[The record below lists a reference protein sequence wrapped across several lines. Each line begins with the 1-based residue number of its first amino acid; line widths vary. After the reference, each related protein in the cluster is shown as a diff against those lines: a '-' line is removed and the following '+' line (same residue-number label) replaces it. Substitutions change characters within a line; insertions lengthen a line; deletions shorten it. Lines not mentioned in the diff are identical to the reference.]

1 MCFGC
6 RMMLGFPVLPTITKI
21 MANKALDELRA
32 TRALK
37 AEALSAQGFQVYPST
52 SQRSHLLGVLRA
64 DFERYE
70 DHSVTVAGRLL
81 SLRKQGAVT
90 FMTIADDSGQMQLFV
105 SRKAL
110 ESGLSYPDLG
120 LLDRGDFI
128 ESSGL
133 LRKTKRAEISI
144 FSTELRILAK
154 SIRPLPDKHAGLK
167 DRSQITRKRYL
178 EVIQDAAARERFR
191 KIAHIVSAIRGFL
204 DARGFIEIPTPI
216 LQPQY
221 GGGTAKPFVTH
232 VQALDQSM
240 YLSISHE
247 LYLKRLIIA
256 GYERVYT
263 IGRYFRNEG
272 IDYSHHPEFM
282 MVETMAAYQNYEF
295 SMSLIEA
302 MFKHIAATVFGKYT
316 FQVGAHTVDFST
328 PWRRLSMVTAV
339 SSAIGADFSQ
349 TNDLAS
355 ANALLKEAHI
365 AAAPSIG
372 HALVA
377 LFEHLVEPTLIQPT
391 LVFGHPVEISPLA
404 KPLADDPRY
413 AERFEIFIGG
423 IECGDNWSEQNDPQ
437 KLLHTLKAMHSETLL
452 AQGEC
457 HSLDY
462 AFIEALEYGMPP
474 TTGIGP
480 GVERM
485 AMIFLEQERIDDVI
499 FFPIRRPHL
508 HSE

>member
-1 MCFGC
+1 MTSKTF
-6 RMMLGFPVLPTITKI
+6 
-21 MANKALDELRA
+21 DELRA
-32 TRALK
+32 TRAEK
-37 AEALSAQGFQVYPST
+37 IEDLSEKGIPAYPSSST
-52 SQRSHLLGVLRA
+52 RSHRLGILRSE
-64 DFERYE
+64 FEHYQGE
-70 DHSVTVAGRLL
+70 FVTVAGRLL

-90 FMTIADDSGQMQLFV
+90 FMTIGDESGQMQLFV
-105 SRKAL
+105 SKKAL
-110 ESGLSYPDLG
+110 VKGLSYCDLA

-133 LRKTKRAEISI
+133 LKKTQRDEISV
-144 FSTELRILAK
+144 FTNRLSILAK

-178 EVIQDAAARERFR
+178 EAIQDAATRERFR
-191 KIAHIVSAIRGFL
+191 KIAHLVSATRGFL
-204 DARGFIEIPTPI
+204 EEQGFIEIMTPI

-221 GGGTAKPFVTH
+221 GGGTAKPFVTQ
-232 VQALDQSM
+232 VQALNQSM

-295 SMSLIEA
+295 SMALVES
-302 MFKHIAATVFGKYT
+302 MFKHIAKTVFNKYT
-316 FQVGAHTVDFST
+316 FQVGHHTVDFSAA
-328 PWRRLSMVTAV
+328 WQRLSMVAAV
-339 SSAIGADFSQ
+339 SQVIGLNFSQ
-349 TNDLAS
+349 INDLTT
-355 ANALLKEAHI
+355 ANALLKKTHI
-365 AAAPSIG
+365 AAAPTIG

-377 LFEHLVEPTLIQPT
+377 LFENLVEPTLIQPT

-404 KPLADDPRY
+404 KPMADDPRY

-437 KLLHTLKAMHSETLL
+437 KLLRTLKGLHSEALL

-462 AFIEALEYGMPP
+462 SFIEALEYGMPP

-480 GVERM
+480 GIERM
-485 AMIFLEQERIDDVI
+485 AMIFLEQQRIDDVI
-499 FFPIRRPHL
+499 FFPMRRSRTPR
-508 HSE
+508 E